1 MASFFFV
8 KSLISPWILY
18 LSLSDIAIF
27 NSACFLEMSSSILPN
42 EPSLYCGFVVTLVV
56 VSLGVLP
63 VFLPL
68 EAVDDV
74 PDEVL
79 PLDEVPLD
87 GLLPPTASPTSLST
101 VILVDATFKPN
112 HLLKSVQTPYI
123 F

>member
-1 MASFFFV
+1 
-8 KSLISPWILY
+8 LISFCIFF
-18 LSLSDIAIF
+18 LSSSEIASF
-27 NSACFLEMSSSILPN
+27 NSAYFLLISSSILPN

-56 VSLGVLP
+56 VILGVFLP
-63 VFLPL
+63 VLPL

-74 PDEVL
+74 LPDEILPPDEV
-79 PLDEVPLD
+79 PPD

>member
-1 MASFFFV
+1 
-8 KSLISPWILY
+8 LISFCIFF
-18 LSLSDIAIF
+18 LSSSEIASF
-27 NSACFLEMSSSILPN
+27 NSAYFLLIFSSILPN

-56 VSLGVLP
+56 VTLGVLP
-63 VFLPL
+63 VLPL

-74 PDEVL
+74 LPDEVL
-79 PLDEVPLD
+79 PLDDEVPPD

>member
-1 MASFFFV
+1 
-8 KSLISPWILY
+8 LISFCIFF
-18 LSLSDIAIF
+18 LSSSEIASF
-27 NSACFLEMSSSILPN
+27 NSAYFLLIFSSILPN

-56 VSLGVLP
+56 VILGVFLP
-63 VFLPL
+63 VFLPP

-74 PDEVL
+74 LPDEVL
-79 PLDEVPLD
+79 PLDDEVPPD
-87 GLLPPTASPTSLST
+87 GLLPPTASPTSLFT

>member
-1 MASFFFV
+1 
-8 KSLISPWILY
+8 LISCCIFF
-18 LSLSDIAIF
+18 LSSSEIASF
-27 NSACFLEMSSSILPN
+27 NSAYFLLISSSILPN
-42 EPSLYCGFVVTLVV
+42 EPSLYCGFVVTLDVV
-56 VSLGVLP
+56 TLGVLP
-63 VFLPL
+63 VLPL
-68 EAVDDV
+68 EAVDDLL

-79 PLDEVPLD
+79 PLDEVPPD

>member
-1 MASFFFV
+1 
-8 KSLISPWILY
+8 LISFCIFF
-18 LSLSDIAIF
+18 LSSSEIASF
-27 NSACFLEMSSSILPN
+27 NSAYLLLIFSSILPN

-56 VSLGVLP
+56 VILGVFLP

-74 PDEVL
+74 LPDEVP
-79 PLDEVPLD
+79 PLDEVPPD

-112 HLLKSVQTPYI
+112 HLLKSAQTPYI